1 MLHRLHSL
9 LQCAII
15 RADYPGKE
23 EHQHMNQSCT
33 AAPNQKKSWIP
44 LLLMITGGILIN
56 VVGAKL
62 ALFFRLP
69 LFLDSIGTVLTAV
82 LGGYMPGIAVGFL
95 TNVLNGLSDFTT
107 SYYSSI
113 SVLIAICSAWLAG
126 KGAFRRVPQLFLTAI
141 VLALVGGG
149 LGSIL
154 TWFLYGGGIGEG
166 ISAPIARST
175 YATGKFSLFLSQF
188 IADLL
193 IDLADKL
200 LTVLF
205 AALVFRLLPQHFL
218 DRFRP
223 LSSSRSDTLG
233 AQKVRLVSLRNKNL
247 FTIASFVLLIAITV
261 SAVSLSLFRKAVI
274 DDKSKMALG
283 IANIASSAFDH
294 ERVEEY
300 LALGEDALGYEES
313 KARLTAI
320 MESSDDIS
328 FVYVYQIREDGCHVV
343 FDPDTEDT
351 PGKEPGSV
359 IAFDEA
365 FLPYLE
371 DLLAG
376 RPLSGPVISDETYGW
391 LLTIYLPIFN
401 RAGECQCYVGVDL
414 SMASLEAKVNVF
426 LVKVLSLFFGF
437 FLMIL
442 AIGAAAADYEIVQPI
457 NQISAAAA
465 SFVTDSDETRKDS
478 LEKICVLDIQTG
490 DEIEN
495 LYHSVR
501 KMSEDLVAYIDD
513 AQKKNEQIA
522 RLQNGLILVLADLVE
537 SRDKCTGNHVR
548 NTAFYAKLIMEKMRE
563 TGKHIDEL
571 TNSYLYEVE
580 SSAPL
585 HDVGK
590 IQIPD
595 ALLNKPGKL
604 TDEEFAEM
612 KCHTLRGTEIIDRA
626 IGMVSDDSTDYLKE
640 ARNLT
645 LYHHERWDGKGYPK
659 GLKGEEIPLSAR
671 IMAVADVFDAL
682 VARRSYKE
690 GIPFDTAIDIIR
702 KESGTHFDPEVV
714 EAFLQCQDEA
724 RVIAEQANRKSLEE
738 Y

>member
-1 MLHRLHSL
+1 MNSNCHAASSQKKKWSSL
-9 LQCAII
+9 L
-15 RADYPGKE
+15 
-23 EHQHMNQSCT
+23 
-33 AAPNQKKSWIP
+33 
-44 LLLMITGGILIN
+44 LLISGGILIN
-56 VVGAKL
+56 LIGARL

-69 LFLDSIGTVLTAV
+69 LFLDSIGTVLAAV

-126 KGAFRRVPQLFLTAI
+126 KGAFRRVPHLLLTAI
-141 VLALVGGG
+141 VLALIGGG

-166 ISAPIARST
+166 ISAPIARSIF
-175 YATGKFSLFLSQF
+175 ATGNLSPFLSQF

-193 IDLADKL
+193 IALADKL

-205 AALVFRLLPQHFL
+205 AALVFRLFPQHFL

-223 LSSSRSDTLG
+223 SSNSRTDTLG
-233 AQKVRLVSLRNKNL
+233 VQKFRRVSLRNKNL
-247 FTIASFVLLIAITV
+247 FMIASFILLIAITV

-274 DDKSKMALG
+274 EDKSKMALG

-300 LALGEDALGYEES
+300 LALGEDAPGYEES
-313 KARLTAI
+313 MVRLSDI

-343 FDPDTEDT
+343 FDPDTEGT
-351 PGKEPGSV
+351 PGEEPGSV

-376 RPLSGPVISDETYGW
+376 RLLSGPVISDETYGW
-391 LLTIYLPIFN
+391 LLTVYLPVYN
-401 RAGECQCYVGVDL
+401 NAGECQCYVGVDL
-414 SMASLEAKVNVF
+414 SMASLEATGNVF

-437 FLMIL
+437 FVMIL
-442 AIGAAAADYEIVQPI
+442 AIGAAAADHEIIQPI
-457 NQISAAAA
+457 NQIASAAG
-465 SFVTDSDETRKDS
+465 SFVTESNETRKDS
-478 LEKICVLDIQTG
+478 LEKICGLDIQTG

-495 LYHSVR
+495 LYHSIR

-548 NTAFYAKLIMEKMRE
+548 NTAAYTKLIMEKMRD
-563 TGKHIDEL
+563 TGKHVDEL
-571 TNSYLYEVE
+571 TNRYQNEVE
-580 SSAPL
+580 SGAPL

-724 RVIAEQANRKSLEE
+724 RFIAEQASRKSLEE

>member
-1 MLHRLHSL
+1 MNSNCHAASSQKKKWPSL
-9 LQCAII
+9 L
-15 RADYPGKE
+15 
-23 EHQHMNQSCT
+23 
-33 AAPNQKKSWIP
+33 
-44 LLLMITGGILIN
+44 LLISGGILIN
-56 VVGAKL
+56 LIGARL

-69 LFLDSIGTVLTAV
+69 LFLDSIGTVLAAV

-95 TNVLNGLSDFTT
+95 TDVLNGLSDFTT

-126 KGAFRRVPQLFLTAI
+126 KGAFRRVPHLLLTAI
-141 VLALVGGG
+141 VLALIGGG

-166 ISAPIARST
+166 ISAPIARSIF
-175 YATGKFSLFLSQF
+175 ATGKLSPFLSQF

-205 AALVFRLLPQHFL
+205 AALVFRLFPQHFL

-223 LSSSRSDTLG
+223 SSNSRTDTLG
-233 AQKVRLVSLRNKNL
+233 VQKFRRVSLRNKNL
-247 FTIASFVLLIAITV
+247 FMIASFILLIAITV

-274 DDKSKMALG
+274 EDKSKMALG

-300 LALGEDALGYEES
+300 LALGEDAPGYEES
-313 KARLTAI
+313 MVRLSDI
-320 MESSDDIS
+320 MGSSDDIS

-343 FDPDTEDT
+343 FDPDTEGT
-351 PGKEPGSV
+351 PGEEPGSV

-391 LLTIYLPIFN
+391 LLTVYLPVYN
-401 RAGECQCYVGVDL
+401 NAGECQCYVGVDL
-414 SMASLEAKVNVF
+414 SMASLEATGNVF

-437 FLMIL
+437 FVMIL
-442 AIGAAAADYEIVQPI
+442 AIGAAAADHEIVQPI
-457 NQISAAAA
+457 NQIASAAG
-465 SFVTDSDETRKDS
+465 SFVTESNETRKDS
-478 LEKICVLDIQTG
+478 LEKICGLDIQTG

-495 LYHSVR
+495 LYHSIR

-548 NTAFYAKLIMEKMRE
+548 NTAAYTKLIMEKMRD
-563 TGKHIDEL
+563 TGKHVDEL
-571 TNSYLYEVE
+571 TNRYQYEVE
-580 SSAPL
+580 SGAPL

-724 RVIAEQANRKSLEE
+724 RFIAEQASRKSLEE

>member
-1 MLHRLHSL
+1 
-9 LQCAII
+9 
-15 RADYPGKE
+15 
-23 EHQHMNQSCT
+23 MNT
-33 AAPNQKKSWIP
+33 NYNAASNQKKKWLP
-44 LLLMITGGILIN
+44 LLLLILGGILIN

-69 LFLDSIGTVLTAV
+69 LFLDSIGTVLAAV

-126 KGAFRRVPQLFLTAI
+126 KGSFRRVPQLFLTAI
-141 VLALVGGG
+141 ILALIGGG

-166 ISAPIARST
+166 ISAPIARAV
-175 YATGKFSLFLSQF
+175 YATGKLSLFLSQF

-193 IDLADKL
+193 IDLVDKL
-200 LTVLF
+200 LTVLV
-205 AALVFRLLPQHFL
+205 AAFVFHLLPEHFLSLFRLLSKSQT
-218 DRFRP
+218 
-223 LSSSRSDTLG
+223 DT
-233 AQKVRLVSLRNKNL
+233 ARVQKVRRISLRNKNL
-247 FTIASFVLLIAITV
+247 IMIASFVMLIAITV
-261 SAVSLSLFRKAVI
+261 SMMSLSLFRKAI
-274 DDKSKMALG
+274 IEDKSKTALG
-283 IANIASSAFDH
+283 IANIASSTFDH

-300 LALGEDALGYEES
+300 LMLGEDAPGYEES
-313 KARLTAI
+313 RATLSGI

-343 FDPDTEDT
+343 FDPDTEGM

-391 LLTIYLPIFN
+391 LLTVYLPVYN
-401 RAGECQCYVGVDL
+401 RTGECQCYVGVDL
-414 SMASLEAKVNVF
+414 SMASLEATGHIF
-426 LVKVLSLFFGF
+426 LVKVLALFFGF
-437 FLMIL
+437 FIMIL

-457 NQISAAAA
+457 NQIASAAA
-465 SFVTDSDETRKDS
+465 SFVTESDETRKVS
-478 LEKICVLDIQTG
+478 LEKICGLDIQTG

-495 LYHSVR
+495 LHHSVR

-513 AQKKNEQIA
+513 VQKKNEQIA

-548 NTAFYAKLIMEKMRE
+548 NTASYAKLIMEKMRE
-563 TGKHIDEL
+563 TNKHTDEL

-580 SSAPL
+580 NGAPL

-714 EAFLQCQDEA
+714 DAFLQCQDEA
-724 RVIAEQANRKSLEE
+724 RIIAEQANRKSLEE

>member
-1 MLHRLHSL
+1 
-9 LQCAII
+9 
-15 RADYPGKE
+15 
-23 EHQHMNQSCT
+23 MNSNCI
-33 AAPNQKKSWIP
+33 AAPDQKKKWLP
-44 LLLMITGGILIN
+44 LLLLITGCILIN

-62 ALFFRLP
+62 ALFFRFP
-69 LFLDSIGTVLTAV
+69 LFLDSIGTVLAAM

-107 SYYSSI
+107 CYYSSI
-113 SVLIAICSAWLAG
+113 SVLIAICSAWLAE
-126 KGAFRRVPQLFLTAI
+126 KGAFRRIPQLFLAAI
-141 VLALVGGG
+141 VLALIGGG

-166 ISAPIARST
+166 ITAPIARSFF
-175 YATGKFSLFLSQF
+175 ATGNLSPFLSQF

-200 LTVLF
+200 LTVLV
-205 AALVFRLLPQHFL
+205 AALVFHLLPEHIR

-223 LSSSRSDTLG
+223 LSNSQTDNSG
-233 AQKVRLVSLRNKNL
+233 VQKVRRVSLRNKNL
-247 FTIASFVLLIAITV
+247 LMIASFVLLIAITV
-261 SAVSLSLFRKAVI
+261 SIMSLSLFRKAIVE
-274 DDKSKMALG
+274 DKSKTALG

-300 LALGEDALGYEES
+300 LMLGEDAPGYEES
-313 KARLTAI
+313 KATLSGI

-343 FDPDTEDT
+343 FDPDTEGT

-376 RPLSGPVISDETYGW
+376 KSLSGPVISDETYGW
-391 LLTIYLPIFN
+391 LLTVYLPVYN

-414 SMASLEAKVNVF
+414 SMASLEATGRVF

-437 FLMIL
+437 FIMIL

-457 NQISAAAA
+457 NQIASAAG
-465 SFVTDSDETRKDS
+465 SFVTNSDETRKDS

-495 LYHSVR
+495 LYLSVR
-501 KMSEDLVAYIDD
+501 KMSKDLVAYIDD
-513 AQKKNEQIA
+513 VQKKNEQIA

-548 NTAFYAKLIMEKMRE
+548 NTASYAKLIMEKMRE
-563 TGKHIDEL
+563 TGRHTEEL

-612 KCHTLRGTEIIDRA
+612 MCHTLRGTEIIDRA

-682 VARRSYKE
+682 VA
-690 GIPFDTAIDIIR
+690 
-702 KESGTHFDPEVV
+702 
-714 EAFLQCQDEA
+714 
-724 RVIAEQANRKSLEE
+724 
-738 Y
+738 

>member
-1 MLHRLHSL
+1 MSPN
-9 LQCAII
+9 C
-15 RADYPGKE
+15 
-23 EHQHMNQSCT
+23 NT
-33 AAPNQKKSWIP
+33 ASSQKKKWLP
-44 LLLMITGGILIN
+44 LLLLILGGIFINLI
-56 VVGAKL
+56 GAKL

-69 LFLDSIGTVLTAV
+69 LFLDSIGTVLAAV

-166 ISAPIARST
+166 ISAPIARSIH
-175 YATGKFSLFLSQF
+175 ATGKFSLFLSQF

-200 LTVLF
+200 LTVLIV
-205 AALVFRLLPQHFL
+205 ALVFRLLPQHCQ
-218 DRFRP
+218 DQYRP
-223 LSSSRSDTLG
+223 STSSRTDPSG
-233 AQKVRLVSLRNKNL
+233 VQKVRRISLRNKNL
-247 FTIASFVLLIAITV
+247 FMIASFVLLIAITV

-274 DDKSKMALG
+274 DDKSKTALG
-283 IANIASSAFDH
+283 IANIASAAFDH

-300 LALGEDALGYEES
+300 LAMGEDAPGYEES
-313 KARLTAI
+313 KARLTDI

-351 PGKEPGSV
+351 PGEEPGSV

-365 FLPYLE
+365 FQPYLE

-391 LLTIYLPIFN
+391 LLSVYLPVYN

-414 SMASLEAKVNVF
+414 SMASLEATGNVF

-437 FLMIL
+437 FIMIL

-457 NQISAAAA
+457 NQIASAAA

-495 LYHSVR
+495 LYLSVR

-522 RLQNGLILVLADLVE
+522 KLQNGLILVLADLVE

-724 RVIAEQANRKSLEE
+724 RVIVEQANRKSLEE

>member
-1 MLHRLHSL
+1 
-9 LQCAII
+9 
-15 RADYPGKE
+15 
-23 EHQHMNQSCT
+23 
-33 AAPNQKKSWIP
+33 
-44 LLLMITGGILIN
+44 MINLI
-56 VVGAKL
+56 GARL

-69 LFLDSIGTVLTAV
+69 LFLDSIGTVLAAV

-126 KGAFRRVPQLFLTAI
+126 KGAFRRVPHLLLTAI
-141 VLALVGGG
+141 VLALIGGG

-166 ISAPIARST
+166 ISAPIARSIF
-175 YATGKFSLFLSQF
+175 ATGKLSPFLSQF

-205 AALVFRLLPQHFL
+205 AALVFRLFPQHFL

-223 LSSSRSDTLG
+223 SSNSRTDTFG
-233 AQKVRLVSLRNKNL
+233 VQKFRRVSLRNKNL
-247 FTIASFVLLIAITV
+247 FMIASFILLIAITV

-274 DDKSKMALG
+274 EDKSKMALG

-300 LALGEDALGYEES
+300 LTLGEDAPGYEES
-313 KARLTAI
+313 MVRLSDI

-343 FDPDTEDT
+343 FDPDTEGT
-351 PGKEPGSV
+351 PGEEPGSV

-391 LLTIYLPIFN
+391 LLTVYLPVYYN
-401 RAGECQCYVGVDL
+401 AGECQCYVGVDL
-414 SMASLEAKVNVF
+414 SMASLEATGNVF

-437 FLMIL
+437 FVMIL
-442 AIGAAAADYEIVQPI
+442 AIGAAAADHEIVQPI
-457 NQISAAAA
+457 NQIASAAG
-465 SFVTDSDETRKDS
+465 SFVTESNETRKDS
-478 LEKICVLDIQTG
+478 LEKICGLDIQTG

-495 LYHSVR
+495 LYHSIR

-548 NTAFYAKLIMEKMRE
+548 NTAAYTKLIMEKMRD
-563 TGKHIDEL
+563 TGKHVDEL
-571 TNSYLYEVE
+571 TNRYQNEVE
-580 SSAPL
+580 SGAPL

-724 RVIAEQANRKSLEE
+724 RFIAEQASRKSLEE

>member
-1 MLHRLHSL
+1 
-9 LQCAII
+9 
-15 RADYPGKE
+15 
-23 EHQHMNQSCT
+23 MNQDRSI
-33 AAPNQKKSWIP
+33 APNRNRKWLP
-44 LLLMITGGILIN
+44 LLFLIAGGILIN

-62 ALFFRLP
+62 ALYFHLP
-69 LFLDSIGTVLTAV
+69 LFLDSIGTVLAAV
-82 LGGYMPGIAVGFL
+82 IGGYMPGIAVGFL

-126 KGAFRRVPQLFLTAI
+126 KGAFRRVPHLLLTAI
-141 VLALVGGG
+141 VLALIGGG

-166 ISAPIARST
+166 ISAPIARSIF
-175 YATGKFSLFLSQF
+175 ATGKLSPFLSQF

-205 AALVFRLLPQHFL
+205 AALVFRLFPQHFL

-223 LSSSRSDTLG
+223 SSNSRTDTLG
-233 AQKVRLVSLRNKNL
+233 VQKFRRVSLRNKNL
-247 FTIASFVLLIAITV
+247 FMIASFILLIAITV

-274 DDKSKMALG
+274 EDKSKMALG

-300 LALGEDALGYEES
+300 LALGEDAPGYEES
-313 KARLTAI
+313 MVRLSDI
-320 MESSDDIS
+320 MGSSDDIS

-343 FDPDTEDT
+343 FDPDTEGT
-351 PGKEPGSV
+351 PGEEPGSV

-391 LLTIYLPIFN
+391 LLTVYLPVYN
-401 RAGECQCYVGVDL
+401 NAGECQCYVGVDL
-414 SMASLEAKVNVF
+414 SMASLEATGNVF

-437 FLMIL
+437 FVMI
-442 AIGAAAADYEIVQPI
+442 
-457 NQISAAAA
+457 
-465 SFVTDSDETRKDS
+465 
-478 LEKICVLDIQTG
+478 G

-495 LYHSVR
+495 LYLSVR

-548 NTAFYAKLIMEKMRE
+548 NTAAYTKLIMEKMRD
-563 TGKHIDEL
+563 TGKHVDEL
-571 TNSYLYEVE
+571 TNRYQYEVE
-580 SSAPL
+580 SGAPL

-702 KESGTHFDPEVV
+702 KESGTHFDP
-714 EAFLQCQDEA
+714 
-724 RVIAEQANRKSLEE
+724 
-738 Y
+738 

>member
-1 MLHRLHSL
+1 MNSDRSTVSKPKERFLSL
-9 LQCAII
+9 L
-15 RADYPGKE
+15 
-23 EHQHMNQSCT
+23 
-33 AAPNQKKSWIP
+33 
-44 LLLMITGGILIN
+44 LLIAGGILIN
-56 VVGAKL
+56 VAGARL

-69 LFLDSIGTVLTAV
+69 LFLDSIGTVLAAV

-113 SVLIAICSAWLAG
+113 NVLIAVCSAYLAG
-126 KGAFRRVPQLFLTAI
+126 KGAFRRVPRLLSAAL
-141 VLALVGGG
+141 VLALIGGG

-166 ISAPIARST
+166 ISAPLARSF
-175 YATGKFSLFLSQF
+175 YESGHLSLFLSQLS
-188 IADLL
+188 ADLL
-193 IDLADKL
+193 IDFFDKL
-200 LTVLF
+200 LTVF
-205 AALVFRLLPQHFL
+205 VAALVLRLLPPRL
-218 DRFRP
+218 RALFRP
-223 LSSSRSDTLG
+223 PEQGRSSQTVSR
-233 AQKVRLVSLRNKNL
+233 KVRRISLRSKTL
-247 FTIASFVLLIAITV
+247 LMISASILLIAVTV
-261 SAVSLSLFRKAVI
+261 SLVSLSLFRKAI
-274 DDKSKMALG
+274 IEEKGEMALG
-283 IANIASSAFDH
+283 IANTASTFFDH

-300 LALGEDALGYEES
+300 LELGEAAPGYAEIRDRMS
-313 KARLTAI
+313 DI
-320 MESSDDIS
+320 MKSSDDVS
-328 FVYVYQIREDGCHVV
+328 YVYVYQIREDGCHVV

-351 PGKEPGSV
+351 PGSAPGTV
-359 IAFDEA
+359 IGFDEA
-365 FLPYLE
+365 FRPYLE

-376 RPLSGPVISDETYGW
+376 RPLSGPIISDETYGR
-391 LLTIYLPIFN
+391 LLTVYLPVYN
-401 RAGECQCYVGVDL
+401 EAGVCQCYVGVDL
-414 SMASLEAKVNVF
+414 SMSHLEAAGNVF
-426 LVKVLSLFFGF
+426 LVKILSLFFGF
-437 FLMIL
+437 FILVL
-442 AIGAAAADYEIVQPI
+442 AIGAAAADYEIVQPVNRI
-457 NQISAAAA
+457 AGAAG
-465 SFVTDSDETRKDS
+465 SFVAESDETRNES
-478 LEKICVLDIQTG
+478 LQQLHALDIRTG
-490 DEIEN
+490 DEIEF
-495 LYHSVR
+495 LYHSVQ
-501 KMSEDLVAYIDD
+501 KMSEDVVAYIDD
-513 AQKKNEQIA
+513 AQEKNEQIA
-522 RLQNGLILVLADLVE
+522 KLQNGLILVLADLVE

-548 NTAFYAKLIMEKMRE
+548 NTAAYAKLIMEKMRE
-563 TGKHIDEL
+563 TGHHTGEL
-571 TNSYLYEVE
+571 TDSYLYEVE

-626 IGMVSDDSTDYLKE
+626 IGMVSDDSADYLKE

-690 GIPFDTAIDIIR
+690 GFPFDTAIDIIR

-714 EAFLQCQDEA
+714 DAFLQCQEEA
-724 RVIAEQANRKSLEE
+724 RAISEQANRKSLEE